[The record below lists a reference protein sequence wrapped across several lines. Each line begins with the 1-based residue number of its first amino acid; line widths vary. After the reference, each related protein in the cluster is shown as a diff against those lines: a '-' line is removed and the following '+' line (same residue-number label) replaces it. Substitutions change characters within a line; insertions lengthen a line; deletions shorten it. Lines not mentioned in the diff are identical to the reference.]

1 MDTVEM
7 KMPGAGRLSARPLH
21 FIWILDCSGSMKANG
36 KIEALNTAI
45 REAIPALQQEASKNP
60 EAQVLV
66 RALRFSRGAQWHI
79 AVPTPVDELKWEDV
93 TADAHT
99 DMGKALAMVAEELKV
114 PPMKPRSLPP
124 VLVLISDGQPT
135 DDFSVGLKKLMEQPW
150 GKAAVRMAVAIGQDA
165 DLGVLQRFIGM
176 AAEERAPL
184 QADNAEALVEQIRWA
199 STVGLRGSS
208 KPIGEQVQPPE
219 IQKAAVAADDD
230 QVW

>member
-1 MDTVEM
+1 MTPEM
-7 KMPGAGRLSARPLH
+7 KMPGEGKLSARPLH

-45 REAIPALQQEASKNP
+45 REAIPALQQEARKNP

-79 AVPTPVDELKWEDV
+79 AVPTPVEEMKWEDV

-99 DMGKALAMVAEELKV
+99 DMGKALAAVAEEMKV
-114 PPMKPRSLPP
+114 PPMKARSLPP
-124 VLVLISDGQPT
+124 VLVLVSDGQPT
-135 DDFSVGLKKLMEQPW
+135 DDFSVGLKKLMDQPW
-150 GKAAVRMAVAIGQDA
+150 GRAAVRMAVAIGQDA

-176 AAEERAPL
+176 APEERSPL

-208 KPIGEQVQPPE
+208 KPLNDQPEKPPE
-219 IQKAAVAADDD
+219 PVKVAQGADD
-230 QVW
+230 VW